1 MDRNSIMSGMI
12 DSFGYYSDNYTVSNY
27 LYENARVSAQVVEIG
42 RAKSVFDSVASV
54 ATPSLLCACES
65 YGNGKLFAIT
75 DFRTTNGAEKVF
87 KFSGSASEAIRR
99 ADIKAEAVMFR
110 YASGT
115 TLGFVEDSKPL
126 ELEQDW
132 DVLVF
137 VEQGDSHSI
146 KEARYSRLLAICDQL
161 IDWSVQTSPSSISD
175 DLYNITFSSTSQV
188 DEDGGYLSATL
199 TFTSQIKIQD

>member
-1 MDRNSIMSGMI
+1 MNRNAIMNGLI
-12 DSFGYYSDNYTVSNY
+12 DSYKGY
-27 LYENARVSAQVVEIG
+27 
-42 RAKSVFDSVASV
+42 
-54 ATPSLLCACES
+54 ATTHTAGP
-65 YGNGKLFAIT
+65 I
-75 DFRTTNGAEKVF
+75 EKAF
-87 KFSGSASEAIRR
+87 KFSGSAVEAIGR

-110 YASGT
+110 YGSGT

-161 IDWSVQTSPSSISD
+161 IDWSVDAEPSSID
-175 DLYNITFSSTSQV
+175 NDLYNITFSSTSQV